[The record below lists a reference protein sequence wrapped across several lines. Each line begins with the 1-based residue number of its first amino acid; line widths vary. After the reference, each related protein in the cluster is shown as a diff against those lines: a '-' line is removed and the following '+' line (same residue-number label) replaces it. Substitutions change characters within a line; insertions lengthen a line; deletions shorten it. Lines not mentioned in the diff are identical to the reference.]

1 MAFTVRLLATN
12 ATGDAVAIL
21 DTRRLVA
28 KTLREAKVEA
38 NRRQRALNHLAPN
51 MLEIFDDSGEILT
64 RRRHSGKRAQTTWS

>member
-12 ATGDAVAIL
+12 VTGDPVAIL
-21 DTRRLVA
+21 DTRRLGA

-64 RRRHSGKRAQTTWS
+64 RRPHLGKHAQTTWS